1 MKKNIIVGVVIA
13 ILVISII
20 VEGVFIF
27 LQIKKNKEV
36 KNEDEK
42 QNIQVEKQKPE
53 VVPSPETIDGESLE
67 ITKEYN
73 NHSDED
79 VVYTYLNALVTEK
92 TGSKYEYKY
101 EVPQINIKSED
112 VEKINKSILDKCEES
127 LKKSN
132 EEQIIDF
139 DYEGLE
145 YQYYENGDIVSLVMI
160 IQQEGWHYYDIYNI
174 NTKTGKQISNEE
186 IAEIKKIK
194 ITDNII
200 KTINELELYKQDYG
214 ANISLNYIEKQK
226 QKTIEKYTNEEIK
239 NVDMFINDK
248 NNLCAK
254 LQVYA
259 IAGADIQQVLIDL
272 EENVLIEM

>member
-36 KNEDEK
+36 KNEDKK

-53 VVPSPETIDGESLE
+53 VVPSPETIDGESLK

-160 IQQEGWHYYDIYNI
+160 IQQEGGHYYDIYNI

-200 KTINELELYKQDYG
+200 KTINELELYKQYYG
-214 ANISLNYIEKQK
+214 ANVNSNYIEEQK

-239 NVDMFINDK
+239 NIDMFINDK